1 MMAKKTM
8 VEEEGRK
15 TEGDQ
20 GEEGGGDGGSGV
32 RTAETML
39 RVVPMGLCLAALVL
53 MLKNA
58 QVNDFGSVSYADLT
72 PFRYLVYANGFCA
85 GYSLLS
91 ASCTALPRPNT
102 LSRSWLLFFFD
113 QVFTYVIL
121 AAGTVSAE
129 LMYLAYNG
137 DEAVTWSKECGV
149 FDSFCQRATASIG
162 ITFGAVACYALL
174 SLLSSYRLFSTYEAP
189 LPFVGKTGLE
199 IAAFPR

>member
-1 MMAKKTM
+1 MMTKKTM

-15 TEGDQ
+15 REG
-20 GEEGGGDGGSGV
+20 EGRSAV
-32 RTAETML
+32 RTAETVL

-91 ASCTALPRPNT
+91 ASYTAMPRPNT
-102 LSRSWLLFFFD
+102 LSRSWVLFFFD

-129 LMYLAYNG
+129 LTYLAYNG
-137 DEAVTWSKECGV
+137 DEAVTWSKQCGV
-149 FDSFCQRATASIG
+149 FNSFCRRATASIG
-162 ITFGAVACYALL
+162 ITFGAVACYAVL

-189 LPFVGKTGLE
+189 LSFVGKSGRE
-199 IAAFPR
+199 SSAFPR